1 MPRQARVVAVGV
13 RHHVTQRGNNR
24 QDIFLLDDDRRF
36 YVETLGRWSQRC
48 GLTLLGYCLMTN
60 HVHLVAVP
68 QRPDSLA
75 QALGNT
81 HQLHAQRFN
90 RRYGRSGHAWQNRFF
105 SCPLGPDRTAVALAY
120 CDLNP
125 VRTGLVGRA
134 ENWPWSSAR
143 AHLEQRDDSGLL
155 DMKACRRAC
164 DLQQWRGVLETGGSH
179 GGRDGI
185 AQSDVDGTSL
195 RRRVVRG
202 ADGTREQTDGPN
214 CGGIRLKK
222 KLKKKLSHLALS
234 RWVTVSSHLS
244 WLSRFYRGFTELRFA
259 PPGVNDYAALR
270 AEEGSVPLR
279 GPEPRGTYA

>member
-68 QRPDSLA
+68 QRQESLA

-143 AHLEQRDDSGLL
+143 AHLEQRDGSGLL
-155 DMKACRRAC
+155 DMEASASVRFAAMAPRAG
-164 DLQQWRGVLETGGSH
+164 DGRIH
-179 GGRDGI
+179 GGRDGDESF
-185 AQSDVDGTSL
+185 AERMERESKRT
-195 RRRVVRG
+195 VRTAG
-202 ADGTREQTDGPN
+202 A
-214 CGGIRLKK
+214 
-222 KLKKKLSHLALS
+222 
-234 RWVTVSSHLS
+234 
-244 WLSRFYRGFTELRFA
+244 FA
-259 PPGVNDYAALR
+259 
-270 AEEGSVPLR
+270 
-279 GPEPRGTYA
+279 